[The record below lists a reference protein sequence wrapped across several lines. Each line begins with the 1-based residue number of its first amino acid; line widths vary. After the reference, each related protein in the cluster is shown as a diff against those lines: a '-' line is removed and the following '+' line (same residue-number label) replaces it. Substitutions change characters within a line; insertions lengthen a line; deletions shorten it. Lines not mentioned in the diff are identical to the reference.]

1 MTPERSSA
9 QPTTQPTAQ
18 PTANLAP
25 VTASSLPPHRLLV
38 AASGTGGHLFP
49 ALAIAA
55 RLATEGSTDGT
66 PWEIEW
72 LGVRDRMETEL
83 VGDRYPLHYVPV
95 SGLQG
100 GLLDAFKA
108 LIGLGIS
115 LWQCYRLLDR
125 FDAVLTTGGYIA
137 APAILAARLR
147 GLPTI
152 LHESNALPGKV
163 TRACGRWCHTLAV
176 GFAEAADRLEAPR
189 ILHVGTPV
197 RAEFLTPIGLDL
209 TIPDGVPVIAVM
221 GGSQGAVAVNRM
233 VRECLPRW
241 IEAGAWVVHLTGD
254 NDPDANSIQH
264 AHYISLPFYHNIAGL
279 LQRSTLAI
287 SRAGAGAVTELSVSG
302 TPAIL
307 IPFPFAAEDHQF
319 YNGQIFVNA
328 GAARMYRQEDLD
340 AERLAIEVVEL
351 LNNPESLA
359 QMRQGMASLAVT
371 DSVDRLVG
379 AIDAAIGASY

>member
-1 MTPERSSA
+1 VTPERSSA
-9 QPTTQPTAQ
+9 QTG
-18 PTANLAP
+18 ANP
-25 VTASSLPPHRLLV
+25 MSRTSSHPPRRLLV

-49 ALAIAA
+49 ALAIAE
-55 RLATEGSTDGT
+55 RLATQGSRDGI
-66 PWEIEW
+66 PWTIEW

-100 GLLDAFKA
+100 GPIGAVKA
-108 LIGLGIS
+108 LIGLGLSI
-115 LWQCYRLLDR
+115 WQCYRLLDR

-163 TRACGRWCHTLAV
+163 TRVCGRWCHTLAV
-176 GFAEAADRLEAPR
+176 GFAEAADRVEAPQV
-189 ILHVGTPV
+189 IHVGTPV

-209 TIPDGVPVIAVM
+209 AIPDDVPVIAVM
-221 GGSQGAVAVNRM
+221 GGSQGAVAVNQM
-233 VRECLPRW
+233 VRQCLPRW
-241 IEAGAWVVHLTGD
+241 FEAGAWVVHLTGE
-254 NDPDANSIQH
+254 NDPEAGSIVHEQ
-264 AHYISLPFYHNIAGL
+264 YISLPFYHNIAGL

-319 YNGQIFVNA
+319 YNGEIFVNA
-328 GAARMYRQEDLD
+328 GAARMYRQADLTAD
-340 AERLAIEVVEL
+340 QLAIEVLDL
-351 LNNPESLA
+351 LHNPEALA
-359 QMRQGMASLAVT
+359 QMRQAMTSLAVT
-371 DSVDRLVG
+371 DSVDRLVN
-379 AIDAAIGASY
+379 AIETAIHAR

>member
-1 MTPERSSA
+1 VTPERSSA
-9 QPTTQPTAQ
+9 QTAANSTTLTV
-18 PTANLAP
+18 AP
-25 VTASSLPPHRLLV
+25 SLPPRRLLV

-55 RLATEGSTDGT
+55 RLATSGAATQSQDGT

-100 GLLDAFKA
+100 GIIGAVKA
-108 LIGLGIS
+108 VIGLGIS
-115 LWQCYRLLDR
+115 IWNCYRLLDR

-176 GFAEAADRLEAPR
+176 GFAEAADRVEAPR

-197 RAEFLTPIGLDL
+197 RAEFLSPIGLDL
-209 TIPDGVPVIAVM
+209 AIPDGVPVIAVM

-241 IEAGAWVVHLTGD
+241 FEAGAWVVHLTGE
-254 NDPDANSIQH
+254 NDPEAGSIEHEQ
-264 AHYISLPFYHNIAGL
+264 YIEMPFYHNIAGL

-319 YNGQIFVNA
+319 YNGQIFVDA
-328 GAARMYRQEDLD
+328 GAARMYRQADLSAD
-340 AERLAIEVVEL
+340 QLAIEVIEL
-351 LNNPESLA
+351 LKHPETLA
-359 QMRQGMASLAVT
+359 QMRQGMKSLAVT
-371 DSVDRLVG
+371 DSVDRLVS
-379 AIDAAIGASY
+379 AIDAAITTSEAP